1 MTSNRIPVTIL
12 GATGAVGQKL
22 VALLAEHPW
31 FAVRRLCASDRN
43 TGRPYQEAV
52 HWIEPTPLPSEVGAL
67 VLDSVDADVP
77 GIIAF
82 SALDAVAAETIEP
95 RFAATGYWVVTN
107 TRPFRLAADVPL
119 IIPEI
124 NVDDLRLVDRQR
136 RDRGW
141 RGAIVANPN
150 CSAIV
155 LASALAPLE
164 RAFGVERV
172 VATTM
177 QAVSGGGYPGVP
189 SLDALGN
196 VVPYIAGEEDKIER
210 ETCKVLGR
218 AFPVSAHAHRVPVVD
233 GHTLAVSVGL
243 TGNPDPTHVTAAFH
257 AFEPPAAV
265 AALPSAPERF
275 LHVRTEPDRPQP
287 RLDAAAGR
295 GMAVSIGR
303 VRACPVLDIR
313 FVALGHNTVRGA
325 AGAAILNAELL
336 VARNLVSR
344 PT

>member
-22 VALLAEHPW
+22 VVLLAGHPW

-43 TGRPYQEAV
+43 AGRPYQEAV
-52 HWIEPTPLPSEVGAL
+52 HWIEPTPLPSEFGAL
-67 VLDSVDADVP
+67 VLDSADADVA
-77 GIIAF
+77 GTIAF
-82 SALDAVAAETIEP
+82 SALEADAAETIEP
-95 RFAATGYWVVTN
+95 RFAAAGYWVVTN
-107 TRPFRLAADVPL
+107 ARPFRLAADVPL

-124 NVDDLRLVDRQR
+124 NADDVRLVDRQR
-136 RDRGW
+136 AARGW

-150 CSAIV
+150 CSAII
-155 LASALAPLE
+155 LASALVPLE
-164 RAFGVERV
+164 RAFGIEGLV
-172 VATTM
+172 VTTM
-177 QAVSGGGYPGVP
+177 QAVSGAGYPGVP

-196 VVPYIAGEEDKIER
+196 VIPHIPGEEDKIER
-210 ETCKVLGR
+210 ETCKILGR

-233 GHTLAVSVGL
+233 GHTLAVSVRL
-243 TGNPDPTHVTAAFH
+243 TGNPDPADVTAAFH

-275 LHVRTEPDRPQP
+275 LHVRAEPDRPQP
-287 RLDAAAGR
+287 RMDAAAGN
-295 GMAVSIGR
+295 GMTVSIGR

-313 FVALGHNTVRGA
+313 FVAVGHNTVRGA

-336 VARNLVSR
+336 VARDLVSR